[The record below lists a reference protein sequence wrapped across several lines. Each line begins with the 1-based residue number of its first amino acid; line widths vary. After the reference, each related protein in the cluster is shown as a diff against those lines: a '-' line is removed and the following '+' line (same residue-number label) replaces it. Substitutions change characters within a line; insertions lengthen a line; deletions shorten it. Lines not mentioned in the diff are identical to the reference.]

1 MATQPQPRDQLRT
14 QAAKVAESVTSTAGE
29 ATDSMKYTLREQ
41 ADTRLD
47 GFAEQV
53 NTVSD
58 ALRETAQSLR
68 SKQKPM
74 LATQAERLATRTEN
88 VSRHLRENSAEGL
101 LREAEDYTR
110 TRPGLVLGVAAL
122 AGFAAARLLKVGG
135 AHAASTTQ
143 QSDAVTPMPA
153 RPVGQARTHTPVG
166 TSAPRTT

>member
-1 MATQPQPRDQLRT
+1 MATQSQPRDQLRT
-14 QAAKVAESVTSTAGE
+14 QAAKVADTVTSTAGD
-29 ATDSMKYTLREQ
+29 ATDSMKSTLREQ

-58 ALRETAQSLR
+58 ALREAAQSLR

-74 LATQAERLATRTEN
+74 LANQAERLAMRTQK
-88 VSRHLRENSAEGL
+88 VSTHLRENSVEGL

-110 TRPGLVLGVAAL
+110 SRPSLVLGVAAL

-135 AHAASTTQ
+135 ARASSQ
-143 QSDAVTPMPA
+143 QAGPAMTSMPG
-153 RPVGQARTHTPVG
+153 RPVARTSTHTPVG
-166 TSAPRTT
+166 TSAQRSA